1 MKWEQKL
8 KEMNVLAMFFSFY
21 LKEKNTIFI
30 YLFIIHFLK
39 RFSKL
44 FYKVQ

>member
-1 MKWEQKL
+1 
-8 KEMNVLAMFFSFY
+8 MNVLAVFVSFY
-21 LKEKNTIFI
+21 LKEKKIFVI

-44 FYKVQ
+44 FYRVW